1 MFKTSKK
8 KLGLDQ
14 KNLYKMYFIF
24 NAILEGWT
32 VRKINNNK
40 FEFINKIEKCKKEI
54 YLENYVN
61 KFITENLKNIEIK
74 VFEKK

>member
-1 MFKTSKK
+1 MFKTSKN
-8 KLGLDQ
+8 KLRLDQ

-74 VFEKK
+74 VFENP

>member
-1 MFKTSKK
+1 MFKTSKN
-8 KLGLDQ
+8 KLRLDQ

-32 VRKINNNK
+32 VRKITNNK

-74 VFEKK
+74 VFENP

>member
-8 KLGLDQ
+8 KLRLDQ

-61 KFITENLKNIEIK
+61 TFVTENLKNIEIK
-74 VFEKK
+74 VFEK

>member
-8 KLGLDQ
+8 KLRLDQ

-61 KFITENLKNIEIK
+61 TFVTENLKNIEIK

>member
-8 KLGLDQ
+8 HLQLDQ

-54 YLENYVN
+54 YLENYVS
-61 KFITENLKNIEIK
+61 KFVTNNLKNIEIK
-74 VFEKK
+74 VFENT

>member
-8 KLGLDQ
+8 KLRLDQ

-54 YLENYVN
+54 YLENYVS
-61 KFITENLKNIEIK
+61 KFVTNNLKNIEIK
-74 VFEKK
+74 VFENT